1 MNTYPETMQFEID
14 REALRRSL
22 IAKSVCSYAFLM
34 AMFLLLGLVFS
45 IGVASDAGV
54 VRGFQVFGCWLA
66 GVFIVGSSI
75 FLFYTHPRVR
85 RAVKDVDLR
94 VEGPYLMVRTYD
106 LLSGQ
111 WHDRKLHFKIIV
123 DYDIVEDLWMRRYG
137 IQSLRLSTLAGG
149 MSSIIIPAVKDC
161 RKTRDLLN
169 EIDHARENS

>member
-1 MNTYPETMQFEID
+1 MDNYPETIEFEID
-14 REALRRSL
+14 RDALRRSL
-22 IAKSVCSYAFLM
+22 ITRSVCSSAFLM
-34 AMFLLLGLVFS
+34 AMFMGLGLVFS
-45 IGVASDAGV
+45 MGVGSDAGV
-54 VRGFQVFGCWLA
+54 VRGFQVFGYWLA
-66 GVFIVGSSI
+66 AVLIVGSSGY
-75 FLFYTHPRVR
+75 FFYTHPRIR

-94 VEGPYLMVRTYD
+94 VEGPYLLVRTYD

-123 DYDIVEDLWMRRYG
+123 DYDIVEDTWMRRYG

-161 RKTRDLLN
+161 RKTRNLLN

>member
-1 MNTYPETMQFEID
+1 LVIGW
-14 REALRRSL
+14 RE
-22 IAKSVCSYAFLM
+22 CSSWDPLDIFSTPI
-34 AMFLLLGLVFS
+34 LGY
-45 IGVASDAGV
+45 G
-54 VRGFQVFGCWLA
+54 
-66 GVFIVGSSI
+66 
-75 FLFYTHPRVR
+75 
-85 RAVKDVDLR
+85 
-94 VEGPYLMVRTYD
+94 GPYLLVRTYD

-123 DYDIVEDLWMRRYG
+123 DYDIVEDTWMRRYG